1 MARGDKAQARM
12 REALK
17 TAASQAPRGGRPDV
31 MTSSKGMTLVVAA
44 DIRPDLISY
53 KAWTG
58 TKDPAVLES
67 QFDDMDASG
76 LGWTTPYLR
85 CVFRKELGNKKFA
98 AGKYEE
104 AVSLY
109 KHAMS
114 ALVGQGFEL
123 PTKVYHNEKYKEI
136 LKRTDSYKEVMDL
149 AACAT
154 NIAQCYIKMDK
165 IAQVWM
171 VSLFVSPSRHNI

>member
-1 MARGDKAQARM
+1 MARGDKAQARL

-31 MTSSKGMTLVVAA
+31 MTSSKGMTLIVAA

-98 AGKYEE
+98 AGRYEE
-104 AVSLY
+104 AISLY
-109 KHAMS
+109 KYAMS

-123 PTKVYHNEKYKEI
+123 PTKVYYNEMYRSVFGCGNSYLEI
-136 LKRTDSYKEVMDL
+136 VDL
-149 AACAT
+149 VACAT
-154 NIAQCYIKMDK
+154 NIAQCYIKLNNYSK
-165 IAQVWM
+165 V
-171 VSLFVSPSRHNI
+171 